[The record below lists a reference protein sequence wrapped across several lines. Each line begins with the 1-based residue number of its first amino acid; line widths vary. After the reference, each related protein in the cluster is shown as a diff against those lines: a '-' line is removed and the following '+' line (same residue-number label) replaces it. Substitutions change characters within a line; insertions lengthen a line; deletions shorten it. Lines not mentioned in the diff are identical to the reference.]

1 MYFIGWLA
9 FMIFGESEVREWA
22 KIDTET
28 DKIDPDQVPVYFI
41 QPLTL
46 IIIFLHLLIL
56 PQVN

>member
-1 MYFIGWLA
+1 MYFIGWFA